1 MKRPKITENPSEGQ
15 VKDSANVWSNKAVS
29 RAAENAALRKRIKV
43 LTDSRE
49 GYKTKCK
56 ILAERL
62 VQKNAT
68 TEEVF
73 LEAKASGHQYS
84 LAVSCLI
91 LELYQYGAMSLRGC
105 RHAVGC
111 MLVALGLSA
120 CLPSHSTVRNWLCK
134 GGLHRSETAAVA
146 DGEYVVYVDES
157 IVFGR
162 EKILLILS
170 VPVATFVV
178 NCKTYLAQLSVQSAH
193 LARPH
198 LLVSS
203 DIIESFFGKFKTK
216 INANNRSGLTA
227 FVFTIANFSESFS
240 VEETKNALESV
251 QLKDLKLVK
260 NREKPA

>member
-1 MKRPKITENPSEGQ
+1 MKRPKITENLSEEQ
-15 VKDSANVWSNKAVS
+15 VKDSANFWSNKAVS

-62 VQKNAT
+62 VQKKNAT

-73 LEAKASGHQYS
+73 LGDKASGDQYS
-84 LAVSCLI
+84 LAV
-91 LELYQYGAMSLRGC
+91 
-105 RHAVGC
+105 VC
-111 MLVALGLSA
+111 MRVALGLSA
-120 CLPSHSTVRNWLCK
+120 CLP
-134 GGLHRSETAAVA
+134 
-146 DGEYVVYVDES
+146 
-157 IVFGR
+157 
-162 EKILLILS
+162 
-170 VPVATFVV
+170 
-178 NCKTYLAQLSVQSAH
+178 
-193 LARPH
+193 H
-198 LLVSS
+198 LLVSL

-227 FVFTIANFSESFS
+227 FVFTIANFSQSFS